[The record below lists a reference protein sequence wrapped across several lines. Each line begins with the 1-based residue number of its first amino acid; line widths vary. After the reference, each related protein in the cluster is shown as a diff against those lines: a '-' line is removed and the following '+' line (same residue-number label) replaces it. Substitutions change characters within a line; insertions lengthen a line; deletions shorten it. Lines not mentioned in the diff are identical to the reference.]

1 MSPTK
6 TAGRSA
12 IFPHAMGIAPAAKR
26 DLLTRL
32 ARVRGQVEGIQR
44 MVEDERYCP
53 DILQQ
58 FAAVHSALRGAEKRL
73 LANHLERCAS
83 HAIQQGG
90 EPAAQVRQ
98 EIVDLLY
105 RYLR

>member
-1 MSPTK
+1 MTPTTR
-6 TAGRSA
+6 TAHDR
-12 IFPHAMGIAPAAKR
+12 PHAMGIAPHTKS
-26 DLLTRL
+26 DLLKRL

-58 FAAVHSALRGAEKRL
+58 FAAVHSALRAAEKRL
-73 LANHLERCAS
+73 LSNHLERCAT
-83 HAIQQGG
+83 HAFQQGG
-90 EPAAQVRQ
+90 QPAEQVRD

>member
-1 MSPTK
+1 M
-6 TAGRSA
+6 RSTVPNP
-12 IFPHAMGIAPAAKR
+12 PHAMGIADSAKR
-26 DLLTRL
+26 DILKRL

-58 FAAVHSALRGAEKRL
+58 FAAVHSALKGAEKLL
-73 LANHLERCAS
+73 LANHLERCAT

-90 EPAAQVRQ
+90 EGAAQVRQ
-98 EIVDLLY
+98 EIVDLLH
-105 RYLR
+105 RYAR

>member
-1 MSPTK
+1 
-6 TAGRSA
+6 
-12 IFPHAMGIAPAAKR
+12 MGIADPTKK
-26 DLLTRL
+26 DLLKRL

-58 FAAVHSALRGAEKRL
+58 FAAVHSALRATEREL
-73 LANHLERCAS
+73 LANHLERCAT
-83 HAIQQGG
+83 HAIRKGG
-90 EPAAQVRQ
+90 EGAEEVRR

-105 RYLR
+105 RYVR

>member
-1 MSPTK
+1 MTPAT
-6 TAGRSA
+6 TRSVHDLS
-12 IFPHAMGIAPAAKR
+12 HAMGIAPQTKS
-26 DLLTRL
+26 DLLKRL

-58 FAAVHSALRGAEKRL
+58 FAAVHSALRAAEKRL
-73 LANHLERCAS
+73 LSNHLERCAT

-90 EPAAQVRQ
+90 QPAEQVRE